1 MNYINNY
8 MVNVKSIPELILDI
22 SPYYKKKGSPE
33 ASHTLIYDSSSETL
47 EPIYFYLLDL
57 MNDMGL
63 SPEKLEDNFV
73 STPGSGH
80 FSELGQKA
88 TLMQQQASK
97 LLGDANTVIK
107 SILNIVYDLKDFKL
121 RLKQYENLKSKD
133 ENEREAA
140 YLSLKQIWMDKV
152 DISKGN
158 SSIKAMTFG
167 QSGFEL
173 LIDAFLK
180 CKTEKD
186 VDSLDLNDRVKRA
199 VKGRI
204 QEFNL
209 WLQQSE
215 SELKKR
221 YELERTYLKSQ
232 MNSLKLYSQWARPYL
247 KAAKMLEQK
256 ESNSAALVKTFNT
269 ILLELTLFGKMKLDL
284 ADEFSKNNIPEFLL
298 GKSRIN
304 NKFYLKNKIR
314 RDYYSCILV
323 NFVFRGIPQKISQ
336 QGHYTFGGRTE
347 ISFKAYA
354 LNSEE
359 IDKLKEELK
368 KAEYTDAL
376 ELVEGSTKES
386 LDVMADEINSFLN
399 EKSEEK
405 NESNKETSKNLKDES
420 NPFLALFGKYESSNN
435 EKKSQNKKEE
445 QKTIAPDNDIESE
458 YLRALAAENSKSK
471 LFDIFNLY
479 KKSHGMPSYT

>member
-1 MNYINNY
+1 MTE
-8 MVNVKSIPELILDI
+8 VKSIHDIILDI
-22 SPYYKKKGSPE
+22 SPYYKEKGSSDS
-33 ASHTLIYDSSSETL
+33 SHSLIYDSSSETL

-63 SPEKLEDNFV
+63 SPEKLEDNFI

-88 TLMQQQASK
+88 SLMQQQASK

-107 SILNIVYDLKDFKL
+107 SILNIVYDLRDFKL
-121 RLKQYENLKSKD
+121 RLQQYDSLKSKD
-133 ENEREAA
+133 ENEKEAA
-140 YLSLKQIWMDKV
+140 YMSLKQIWMDKV

-180 CKTEKD
+180 CKTEKE

-204 QEFNL
+204 QEFNI

-215 SELKKR
+215 LELRKR
-221 YELERTYLKSQ
+221 YVLEKTYLKSQ

-256 ESNSAALVKTFNT
+256 ESNDAALVKTFNT
-269 ILLELTLFGKMKLDL
+269 IILELTLFGKMKLDL
-284 ADEFSKNNIPEFLL
+284 KDEFSKNNIPEFLL
-298 GKSRIN
+298 GNSKWN
-304 NKFYLKNKIR
+304 NRFYLKNKVR
-314 RDYYSCILV
+314 RDYFSCTLV
-323 NFVFRGIPQKISQ
+323 NFSFRGIPQKISQ
-336 QGHYTFGGRTE
+336 QGHYTFGGKTK
-347 ISFKAYA
+347 ISFESYA
-354 LNSEE
+354 LNSDE
-359 IDKLKEELK
+359 INKLKEELK

-376 ELVEGSTKES
+376 ELVEGVTTES
-386 LDVMADEINSFLN
+386 LEVMINEINSFLN
-399 EKSEEK
+399 EKDDEEK
-405 NESNKETSKNLKDES
+405 KDKKEKNDSEKSKGGKDES
-420 NPFLALFGKYESSNN
+420 NPFLALFGRYEKDRSN
-435 EKKSQNKKEE
+435 KKVEDKNKKED
-445 QKTIAPDNDIESE
+445 TIAPDNDIEKE
-458 YLRALAAENSKSK
+458 YLRALASENAK
-471 LFDIFNLY
+471 LKIFEIFDLY